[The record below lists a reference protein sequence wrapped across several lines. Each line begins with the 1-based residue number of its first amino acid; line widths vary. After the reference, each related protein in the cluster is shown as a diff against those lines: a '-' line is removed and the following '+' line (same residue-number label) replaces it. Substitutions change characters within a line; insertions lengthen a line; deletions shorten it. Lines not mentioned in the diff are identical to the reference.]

1 MAIGCKR
8 FVTISPRALCDPK
21 ADSRPRQINRLPMAS
36 QPRCATNAP
45 ECGRTG
51 LECFIGRGGCMPR
64 KFATLGF
71 VVVASLLAGCSST
84 SSDKGAEASVKADAP
99 ASASNAIPGRCD
111 AGLGQFAIG
120 KPASIDLLSQ
130 VRARTGSQD
139 ARILGP
145 DDMVTLEYR
154 SERVNVNTDASGK
167 VTRINCG

>member
-1 MAIGCKR
+1 
-8 FVTISPRALCDPK
+8 
-21 ADSRPRQINRLPMAS
+21 
-36 QPRCATNAP
+36 
-45 ECGRTG
+45 
-51 LECFIGRGGCMPR
+51 MPR

-71 VVVASLLAGCSST
+71 VVAASLLAGCSST
-84 SSDKGAEASVKADAP
+84 SSNKGAEASVKADAP
-99 ASASNAIPGRCD
+99 ASASNANAIPGRCD

>member
-1 MAIGCKR
+1 MWSWRRCWQDAAARPLI
-8 FVTISPRALCDPK
+8 RALKRP
-21 ADSRPRQINRLPMAS
+21 SRQTLP
-36 QPRCATNAP
+36 NA
-45 ECGRTG
+45 
-51 LECFIGRGGCMPR
+51 
-64 KFATLGF
+64 
-71 VVVASLLAGCSST
+71 
-84 SSDKGAEASVKADAP
+84 
-99 ASASNAIPGRCD
+99 NAIPGRCD

>member
-1 MAIGCKR
+1 
-8 FVTISPRALCDPK
+8 
-21 ADSRPRQINRLPMAS
+21 
-36 QPRCATNAP
+36 
-45 ECGRTG
+45 
-51 LECFIGRGGCMPR
+51 MPR

-71 VVVASLLAGCSST
+71 VVMASVLAGCSST
-84 SSDKGAEASVKADAP
+84 ASDSGAAAPVKADAP
-99 ASASNAIPGRCD
+99 VSNAIPGRCD
-111 AGLGQFAIG
+111 AVLGQFALG

-130 VRARTGSQD
+130 VRTRTGSQD